1 MVSVMLIELISMARV
16 MDLVDDSRLMTE
28 LVQERVESEDERI
41 LKQANMNDVR
51 LELMKLKLMMDE
63 VTEDC

>member
-1 MVSVMLIELISMARV
+1 MARV